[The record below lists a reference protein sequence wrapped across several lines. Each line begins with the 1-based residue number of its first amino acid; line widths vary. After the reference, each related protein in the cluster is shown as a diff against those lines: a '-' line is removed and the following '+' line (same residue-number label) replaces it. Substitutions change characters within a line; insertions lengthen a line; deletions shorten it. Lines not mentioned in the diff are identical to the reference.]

1 MMSWKQFFGISGQ
14 QKQSYAYSQV
24 PAQQYPPSQAY
35 YSPPPPPGISPDLWT
50 WFQAVDQDKNGK
62 ITVTE
67 LQQALLNGN
76 WSPFNE
82 ETCRLMI
89 GMFDR
94 DKNGT
99 IDIYEF
105 SSLWNYIQDWKRC
118 FDSFDLDRSGTIDAN
133 ELHQA
138 FQRFGYR
145 LSMNFAQLVIRRFDR
160 NGVGTINFDDFIQA
174 CVMLKSLTDSF
185 RLKDTEQ
192 AGVVNLHYEQFLEMV
207 LDNTIT

>member
-1 MMSWKQFFGISGQ
+1 MSWKQFFGISGQ
-14 QKQSYAYSQV
+14 KNQPYAYSQV
-24 PAQQYPPSQAY
+24 PTQQYPPPQTY
-35 YSPPPPPGISPDLWT
+35 YNPPPPPGISPDLWT
-50 WFQAVDQDKNGK
+50 WFLTVDQDRNGQ

-105 SSLWNYIQDWKRC
+105 SSLWSYIQDWKRC
-118 FDSFDLDRSGTIDAN
+118 FDSFDLDRSGTIDSN

-145 LSMNFAQLVIRRFDR
+145 LSMNFCQLVIRRFDR
-160 NGVGTINFDDFIQA
+160 HAVGTINFDDFIQA

-185 RLKDTEQ
+185 KAKDTEQ
-192 AGVVNLHYEQFLEMV
+192 TGVVNLHYEQFLEMV
-207 LDNTIT
+207 LDNTVT